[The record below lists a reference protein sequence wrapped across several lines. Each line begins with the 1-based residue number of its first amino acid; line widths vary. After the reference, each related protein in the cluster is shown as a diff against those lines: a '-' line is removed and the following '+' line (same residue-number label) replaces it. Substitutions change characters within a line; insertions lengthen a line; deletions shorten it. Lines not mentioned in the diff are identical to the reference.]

1 MAGRVVTAVLDSAL
15 GRAAVIMDIS
25 AGGVGD
31 AAAARRGWMRF
42 IPALSTSLD
51 SRQRYPPGY
60 ADPSPDGGGG

>member
-1 MAGRVVTAVLDSAL
+1 
-15 GRAAVIMDIS
+15 
-25 AGGVGD
+25 VGD